1 MKRRI
6 YIICQKEGWT
16 KGRPQVLSDRF
27 GKLEYVFA
35 SQEGLSKGKQKVKR
49 LLKRISSMGTSLYRV
64 VERGRLKINTKQV
77 LMVKDCKQYRE
88 KKIYEYFR
96 M

>member
-1 MKRRI
+1 MLQ
-6 YIICQKEGWT
+6 Y
-16 KGRPQVLSDRF
+16 
-27 GKLEYVFA
+27 Y
-35 SQEGLSKGKQKVKR
+35 KGKQKVKR